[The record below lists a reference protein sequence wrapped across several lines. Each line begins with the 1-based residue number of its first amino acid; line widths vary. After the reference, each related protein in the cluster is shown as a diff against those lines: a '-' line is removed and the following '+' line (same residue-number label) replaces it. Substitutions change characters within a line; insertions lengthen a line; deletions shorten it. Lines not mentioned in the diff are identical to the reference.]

1 MKRPNDVPLCAMCV
15 GNVKS
20 KEKEGKNVVNV
31 ENEMKFLNGFIYVC
45 SKKIQINKL
54 KLCADR
60 EYFNLF
66 QKPANPPRFHF
77 WRVCESNFK

>member
-1 MKRPNDVPLCAMCV
+1 MRRPNDVPLCAMCV

-45 SKKIQINKL
+45 SKKYK
-54 KLCADR
+54 
-60 EYFNLF
+60 
-66 QKPANPPRFHF
+66 
-77 WRVCESNFK
+77 